1 MPAWLKPAV
10 GVITAFG
17 VACVGL
23 LLSNWL
29 APSDVLL
36 AVAVGVIAQLI
47 VRGAFGIVVAFVLG
61 IATLAVPIIYDAYF
75 GPSVGG
81 GASMWPLAILFSG
94 PIFGSIAAVAAV
106 IVGVTRG
113 DLRQVKRH
121 VP

>member
-1 MPAWLKPAV
+1 MPAWLKPTV
-10 GVITAFG
+10 GVLAAFG
-17 VACVGL
+17 LACVGL

-29 APSDVLL
+29 ASSDVLL

-47 VRGAFGIVVAFVLG
+47 FRSAFGLLAAFVLG
-61 IATLAVPIIYDAYF
+61 FATLALPIIYHELF
-75 GPSVGG
+75 SPSVSG

-106 IVGVTRG
+106 IVGVSRG
-113 DLRQVKRH
+113 DLRHVKRH